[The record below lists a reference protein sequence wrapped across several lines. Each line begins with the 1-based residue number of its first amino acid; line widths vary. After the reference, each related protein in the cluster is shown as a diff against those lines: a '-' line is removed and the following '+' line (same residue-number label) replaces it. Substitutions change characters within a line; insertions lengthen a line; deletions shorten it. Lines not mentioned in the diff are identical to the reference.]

1 MKTYLAIAAAT
12 ALSSA
17 GLYGTGVIWGS
28 DQTSLFEAELA
39 GDQNANAVYPMA
51 LDDVYSKLIST
62 PIIDAVGQN
71 SQNDFAPQIII
82 STQNNHQIT
91 WQMKIQNVPV
101 ADVVVDLTPESDTT
115 RVTFDINIADNS
127 IIAAAASKDTSVGE
141 LNRISRLL
149 VALIVDYR
157 LTGKQ
162 IDESQIRQ
170 VFSAYD
176 IANSAKKLAA
186 IRQVM
191 GPSFGTQEPQI
202 EYVVP
207 DEQFDDVDIDYSPE
221 SITDPTDPTDAT
233 IGEVAEEIA
242 AQDAAADAAE
252 RAALRAIRRAEKD
265 AEQAAEMAEHAAQQ
279 AEQAAHAARRAAY
292 RN

>member
-12 ALSSA
+12 VISSA

-28 DQTSLFEAELA
+28 DQTSLFEAELT

-71 SQNDFAPQIII
+71 SPNDLAPQIII
-82 STQNNHQIT
+82 STQNNRQIT
-91 WQMKIQNVPV
+91 WQMKIQNVAV
-101 ADVVVDLTPESDTT
+101 ADVVVNLTPESDTT

-127 IIAAAASKDTSVGE
+127 IITAAAASKDTSVDE
-141 LNRISRLL
+141 LKRISRLL
-149 VALIVDYR
+149 VALVVDYR

-162 IDESQIRQ
+162 INESQIRH

-176 IANSAKKLAA
+176 IASSANKLAA

-191 GPSFGTQEPQI
+191 GPSFGAQEPPI
-202 EYVVP
+202 EYILP
-207 DEQFDDVDIDYSPE
+207 DEQFDDFDIDYSPE
-221 SITDPTDPTDAT
+221 SITDPTDAT
-233 IGEVAEEIA
+233 IGDVAEEIA
-242 AQDAAADAAE
+242 AQDAAANAAE
-252 RAALRAIRRAEKD
+252 RAAARAIRRAEND
-265 AEQAAEMAEHAAQQ
+265 AERAAEMAEYAAQQ
-279 AEQAAHAARRAAY
+279 AEQAAYAARSAAF

>member
-17 GLYGTGVIWGS
+17 GLYGTGVIWGR

-82 STQNNHQIT
+82 STQNNRQIT

-127 IIAAAASKDTSVGE
+127 IIVAAAASKDTSVGE

-191 GPSFGTQEPQI
+191 GPSFGTHEPQI

-221 SITDPTDPTDAT
+221 SITDPTDAT

-252 RAALRAIRRAEKD
+252 RAAVRAIRRAEKD

-279 AEQAAHAARRAAY
+279 AEQAAIAARRAAY